1 MTCPHCL
8 GPGCV
13 HCRERAAE
21 LSRQRR
27 RSRLTDTERQALEVM
42 PRRGLRFALP
52 GVTPEPRRRCLGTPV
67 LPANF
72 RL

>member
-8 GPGCV
+8 GGRCL
-13 HCRERAAE
+13 HCREHAAE
-21 LSRQRR
+21 LSGQRR
-27 RSRLTDTERQALEVM
+27 HSRLTDTERQTLEIM

-67 LPANF
+67 LPAHF
-72 RL
+72 HL